1 MCIPVAFEVGYER
14 RPRVLQSVFLHYC
27 AEQQGGSTP
36 LLLGN
41 TQSEERFKHHKL
53 QPKHLCESES
63 SFFAFSQCVQVCTS
77 VLVSIYCSVFNFCVC
92 FRSVY
97 VCVCVCVCV
106 CRWICVLSPKKKK
119 KRKVKHPTL
128 SSSKTVFLCTH
139 NCPPTIA
146 TNLWVYF
153 SPSAREYFTICV
165 SICITNT
172 PPPPPSSSP
181 LSAAGY
187 LHVIIPNLRWKKK
200 KLLRITLLFAKS
212 PLDQIAKLAELH
224 YNTKSNCI

>member
-1 MCIPVAFEVGYER
+1 MKGGLESCGVCSYTTALNNRGAQHLSCSGTHSLRSASNITNYNLNTCVRASLP
-14 RPRVLQSVFLHYC
+14 FL
-27 AEQQGGSTP
+27 P
-36 LLLGN
+36 
-41 TQSEERFKHHKL
+41 
-53 QPKHLCESES
+53 
-63 SFFAFSQCVQVCTS
+63 
-77 VLVSIYCSVFNFCVC
+77 
-92 FRSVY
+92 FRSAFKCALLCLSQYIVLSLTSAC
-97 VCVCVCVCV
+97 VSGVCMCVCVCVCV
-106 CRWICVLSPKKKK
+106 SVNLCPVTQKKKKK